1 MHAPDVVLHY
11 VVCKHRAVAGDN
23 SHLKE
28 MVDLTAYL
36 LKHFDGARLWKFMY
50 EDSGDDSVAF
60 LKELGGLSRR
70 EVLELP
76 ATAVADGADV
86 ARNLL
91 THGPALIARF
101 STFAAFKTSDPPL
114 HSFIG
119 EDESAHGGNHAM
131 AIVGYR
137 DEGGDVRFLVQN
149 WWSSKQFFEC
159 DLAFLQSRH
168 ATLAWVI
175 ASRTA
180 LPNCP
185 PTLNEE
191 FGEGDGGGE
200 DRCEE
205 DRS

>member
-1 MHAPDVVLHY
+1 
-11 VVCKHRAVAGDN
+11 
-23 SHLKE
+23 
-28 MVDLTAYL
+28 L

-60 LKELGGLSRR
+60 LKELGGLNRQ
-70 EVLELP
+70 EVLER
-76 ATAVADGADV
+76 AADV
-86 ARNLL
+86 LDAAAVVHNLL

-101 STFAAFKTSDPPL
+101 STFAAFKNSDPPR